1 MAMGE
6 LISVGAK
13 YIREAKYI
21 NLFIYRK
28 TDYFYD
34 YIVGINGGERNRARK

>member
-21 NLFIYRK
+21 NLFIYLFIGK
-28 TDYFYD
+28 QTIFMT
-34 YIVGINGGERNRARK
+34 I